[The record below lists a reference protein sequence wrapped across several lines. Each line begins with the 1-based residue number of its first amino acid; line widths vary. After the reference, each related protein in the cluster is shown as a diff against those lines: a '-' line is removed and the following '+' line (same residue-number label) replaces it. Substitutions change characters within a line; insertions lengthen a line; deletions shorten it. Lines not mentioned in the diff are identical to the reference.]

1 MGEFTIPEP
10 KKLAPNLT
18 PEQRAAM
25 APLDLLVQFVMPKLL
40 DRQNYLEWA
49 VKKELHKM
57 REDLL
62 DLAKTVGE
70 RMTAI
75 EARLDEAPKPAPAKL
90 ARKKKESPR
99 AAQAAGIKADTSG
112 PVNWSVIADY
122 DPDTD
127 TWKPKVFD
135 GVAVTASVVR
145 EVLENEGAAYPLA
158 VSAMV
163 YDLTADERLA
173 LCGAFPA

>member
-18 PEQRAAM
+18 SEQRAAM

-40 DRQNYLEWA
+40 DRQNYLEWV
-49 VKKELHKM
+49 VKKELHEM
-57 REDLL
+57 SEDLL

-75 EARLDEAPKPAPAKL
+75 ERRLDEVSKPVAKP

-99 AAQAAGIKADTSG
+99 AAQAAGVKADTSG

-173 LCGAFPA
+173 LCDAFPA